1 MDDLQTEYHLYSI
14 DQDAIDQGG
23 WEWFYLEGTIE
34 SGYDWD
40 VHDVTKTYDEAVD
53 KIRKWNKKN
62 PIAFA
67 AIWEWGCS
75 CPSAIDSTEHDE
87 CEGNYTD
94 NYTVIINSR
103 PRATINNDK
112 LFTDIILNYIRED

>member
-1 MDDLQTEYHLYSI
+1 MGMDELQKEYHVFWH
-14 DQDAIDQGG
+14 DQGEIDKYG
-23 WEWFYLEGTIE
+23 WKWFYLEGTIE

-40 VHDVTKTYDEAVD
+40 VHEVTKTYDDAVD
-53 KIRKWNKKN
+53 MILNWNKKD

-67 AIWEWGCS
+67 AIWEYHYVG
-75 CPSAIDSTEHDE
+75 EEGERDE
-87 CEGNYTD
+87 GHYTD

-112 LFTDIILNYIRED
+112 LFNDIILNYIRED